1 MPDESKDLIV
11 DEGNLFCSNC
21 EQNYLIRNGIVHFI
35 YPQELKG
42 INRRFAHSYD
52 WYSHV
57 YTLFTKLAFL
67 PFGGEYKA
75 RTEILSRLELNG
87 GRILEVSIGPGVNL
101 PYLFNSQNA
110 GEVFGL
116 DISAGQLARC
126 SNLVARKG
134 WSVDLF
140 LGMAEALPFK
150 SETFDSVFHIG
161 GINFFSGKKEAI
173 DEMIRVARPG
183 RKIVIADESERV
195 AKLYSYI
202 PGFPRSY
209 QGRKMDTSVPIH
221 LVPDTMEEI
230 LVDGIWK
237 AHGQYHGYCLE
248 FRKPA

>member
-1 MPDESKDLIV
+1 MPDEYNDLKV

-21 EQNYLIRNGIVHFI
+21 EQSYPIKNGILHFI

-42 INRRFAHSYD
+42 INRRFARFYDWHSY
-52 WYSHV
+52 V

-75 RTEILSRLELNG
+75 RKEILDRLELTG
-87 GRILEVSIGPGVNL
+87 GRILEVSIGTGVNL
-101 PYLFNSQNA
+101 PYMFKSQYA

-126 SNLVARKG
+126 NNLVASKG

-140 LGMAEALPFK
+140 LGMAETLPFK
-150 SETFDSVFHIG
+150 SDTFDSVFHIG

-173 DEMIRVARPG
+173 DEMIRVTRSG
-183 RKIVIADESERV
+183 SKIVIADETERV
-195 AKLYSYI
+195 TKFYSYI

-209 QGRKMDTSVPIH
+209 RGRKVDTSVPIH
-221 LVPDTMEEI
+221 FVPDTMEEI

-237 AHGQYHGYCLE
+237 VHGQYHGYCLE